1 MPIKNDREYRNL
13 GTFELREDDDIK
25 TVKGYASTFDTYE
38 LWNDGDL
45 ILHERIARDA
55 FEGADMSDVVFL
67 RDHTGAVLART
78 KNGSVKLTVDNR
90 GLYTETDLS
99 LTEASRNMYEDIQV
113 GNYSQMSFS
122 FVVAQD
128 HIDWLDDRNAVRT
141 IDKIK
146 KLYDVSAVAF
156 PANPYTDIGLSARSL
171 FDGAIEQREAERLL
185 REKAERKRKALQLR
199 IRLMKGE

>member
-13 GTFELREDDDIK
+13 GTFEIREEDDIK

-99 LTEASRNMYEDIQV
+99 LTEASRTMYEDIQV